1 MWVRTMKNARKVNV
15 RVIATITG
23 ALATIHRGIKGWLEK
38 TGITEELTMLQK
50 ACLLETERIL
60 RRVLNS

>member
-1 MWVRTMKNARKVNV
+1 MENARKVN
-15 RVIATITG
+15 VIATITG

-50 ACLLETERIL
+50 AGLLETERIL
-60 RRVLNS
+60 RRVLKNS